1 MAGTGNQGEGCG
13 EGIGHGLAVFGAGDA
28 VGAAA
33 VHFAGHCLRRV
44 AQQVVAAQ
52 QLDGLAV
59 AVRL

>member
-1 MAGTGNQGEGCG
+1 MASAGYQFERGAQS
-13 EGIGHGLAVFGAGDA
+13 IGQGLAVVRAGDA